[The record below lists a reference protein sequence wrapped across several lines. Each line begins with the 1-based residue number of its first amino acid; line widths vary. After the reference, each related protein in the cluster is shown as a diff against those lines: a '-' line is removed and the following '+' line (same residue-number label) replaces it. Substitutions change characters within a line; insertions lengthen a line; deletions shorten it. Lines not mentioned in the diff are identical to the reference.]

1 MAIEQ
6 QLKDCRPLPEIARG
20 LGVAPSTVAREIKRN
35 GVSSSPSFLSV
46 ETRNIC
52 LRREACSKRDVCGKG
67 CLMPCPTCRT
77 SMCNKVCPDFLP
89 DQCPWLAKP
98 PFACNGCH
106 RRYGMGCGYEYRF
119 YDGRMAHELAQKRKV
134 ESREGIDVTPEELE
148 AMRSIVRPL
157 IKKGQSP
164 EVIWATHAGEL
175 PVCLS
180 TFYRYVEMGV
190 FGDIIGLDLPK
201 KVRFKPRKRRADE
214 TPIPR
219 HDLEGRAYK
228 DFEALPDDKKMDAVE
243 MDCVVGRRG
252 EAQAILTLLFRRFR
266 FQLMLFLPK
275 HNQEEVGKALDMVER
290 LIGLREFKRLF
301 GVILTDRGS
310 ELDRKSVV

>member
-1 MAIEQ
+1 MPRSKNGQLTQGDRMAIEQ

-52 LRREACSKRDVCGKG
+52 LKREACSKRDVCGKG

-164 EVIWATHAGEL
+164 EVIWATRAGEL
-175 PVCLS
+175 PVSLS

-201 KVRFKPRKRRADE
+201 KVRFKPRRRRADE

-228 DFEALPDDKKMDAVE
+228 DFEALPDDEKMDAVE

-252 EAQAILTLLFRRFR
+252 EA
-266 FQLMLFLPK
+266 
-275 HNQEEVGKALDMVER
+275 
-290 LIGLREFKRLF
+290 
-301 GVILTDRGS
+301 
-310 ELDRKSVV
+310 